1 MCNKN
6 KGKKMTISIQSN
18 TSYNYLT
25 GNSTSKVNN
34 KDQELTSQIFSSINK
49 TFSDLGVDINP
60 AELAKDNS
68 VNNFMNDLFNV
79 IEKNESTSAAETIE
93 GKKAQA
99 YSDSSN
105 KIQDLIS
112 QLNQDNSA
120 SIAVNQLKQDFSKIS
135 GTNNVDL
142 QTFLSGLVSNLNGN
156 NIQSTGN
163 NLDIFAG

>member
-1 MCNKN
+1 
-6 KGKKMTISIQSN
+6 MTISIQSN

-112 QLNQDNSA
+112 QLNQDNTA

>member
-1 MCNKN
+1 
-6 KGKKMTISIQSN
+6 MTISIQSN

-135 GTNNVDL
+135 GINNVDL

>member
-1 MCNKN
+1 
-6 KGKKMTISIQSN
+6 MTISIQSN